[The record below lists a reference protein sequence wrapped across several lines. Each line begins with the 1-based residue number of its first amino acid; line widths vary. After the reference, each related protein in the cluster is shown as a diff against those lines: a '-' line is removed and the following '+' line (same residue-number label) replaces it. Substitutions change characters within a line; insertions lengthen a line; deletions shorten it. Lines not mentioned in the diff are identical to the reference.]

1 MELDSTN
8 ASTWRDKLSRATP
21 TIVHDGDDHDL
32 LIIGVYGPAFVI
44 AVKRSTGK
52 LVWSTQLD
60 HNPAAVITMSFY
72 VGTSSLEEGVS
83 IERCFPSHIE
93 ECQEIENNPTIP
105 TRRDECVEQG
115 NNSDSILALDL
126 DSGKIKSWPPIW
138 CIKVDFI
145 GLWISIMAALSGL
158 LLRLDLVAFEEE
170 ETGELP
176 LMKRGSMQ
184 ILSTQTGKNF
194 TLKPSNKTATSAG
207 TSLFAFCL

>member
-1 MELDSTN
+1 MELDSTNASTWRDKRIVMELDSTN

-60 HNPAAVITMSFY
+60 HNPAAVIT
-72 VGTSSLEEGVS
+72 
-83 IERCFPSHIE
+83 
-93 ECQEIENNPTIP
+93 
-105 TRRDECVEQG
+105 
-115 NNSDSILALDL
+115 
-126 DSGKIKSWPPIW
+126 
-138 CIKVDFI
+138 IKVDLI

>member
-1 MELDSTN
+1 MSPACYPSNRATYMVTVDVEL
-8 ASTWRDKLSRATP
+8 AGYIIMKVSRATP

-60 HNPAAVITMSFY
+60 HNPAAVITM
-72 VGTSSLEEGVS
+72 
-83 IERCFPSHIE
+83 
-93 ECQEIENNPTIP
+93 
-105 TRRDECVEQG
+105 
-115 NNSDSILALDL
+115 
-126 DSGKIKSWPPIW
+126 
-138 CIKVDFI
+138 
-145 GLWISIMAALSGL
+145 
-158 LLRLDLVAFEEE
+158 LDLVAFEEE

-194 TLKPSNKTATSAG
+194 TLKPSNKTATSGGWVAMDARNG
-207 TSLFAFCL
+207 KTL